1 MATSSGDDGC
11 EMDDRSN
18 VTKRGAPGIG
28 VANVA
33 VHEVE
38 IHPAP
43 HPQERGDG
51 AVQQR
56 IEHANAMTALEQ
68 FIYDG
73 VGRAGDDRG
82 EASGRIL
89 MMGHQRLEGADV
101 TLFCSV
107 DQLGFRPSST
117 PRPPDRFP

>member
-1 MATSSGDDGC
+1 MKS
-11 EMDDRSN
+11 MQR
-18 VTKRGAPGIG
+18 
-28 VANVA
+28 A
-33 VHEVE
+33 VRLHECLLCDV
-38 IHPAP
+38 
-43 HPQERGDG
+43 
-51 AVQQR
+51 
-56 IEHANAMTALEQ
+56 
-68 FIYDG
+68 FG

-82 EASGRIL
+82 EASGRTL